1 LGDLYWRVPD
11 PEERLSLTA
20 RNLATVLGPGS
31 SEPSLAL
38 ALERTAESAKRW
50 RLRARLENRNG
61 EESDLAFFDSNYLEV
76 AVDGAV
82 IFDADPGDF
91 RRVDL
96 FHDGER
102 GTMQA
107 LRAANQARFYLP
119 LLEGHEVARTGDI
132 ELRFEGA
139 APRVRVSASF
149 LLPDGH
155 VLDTEPIAWSFAA
168 P

>member
-1 LGDLYWRVPD
+1 VPN
-11 PEERLSLTA
+11 PEERLSLSA
-20 RNLATVLGPGS
+20 KNLATVLGPGS
-31 SEPSLAL
+31 AEPELAL
-38 ALERTAESAKRW
+38 ALERTGTATDRW
-50 RLRARLENRNG
+50 RLRARLENRSG

-76 AVDGAV
+76 AVEGAV
-82 IFDADPGDF
+82 VFDAEPGDF

-102 GTMQA
+102 GTMRA

-119 LLEGHEVARTGDI
+119 LLEGKKVARTGEI
-132 ELRFEGA
+132 EIRFKEGE
-139 APRVRVSASF
+139 PRVSLRASF

-155 VLDTEPIAWSFAA
+155 TLDTEPLAWSFAT